1 MEEWRPVEG
10 YEYYEVSNL
19 GRVRSWINNKWKRRN
34 TPKIL
39 PLHRLTKGYL
49 GVSLSSA
56 PNVSK
61 TIKVHR
67 LVAKAFI
74 PNPDNLPMVNHKDEN
89 KTNNCVSNLEWCTNK
104 YNLSYG
110 TARQRIFETIERN
123 GGYKVRPIIQK
134 DLEGNI
140 VKEWNSATE
149 AARELGIDC
158 SKVLVACHK
167 SYKGFLWEFKEKE
180 SIQDN
185 INKSFNI

>member
-1 MEEWRPVEG
+1 MEEEWRLIEG
-10 YEYYEVSNL
+10 YEHYEVSNL
-19 GRVRSWINNKWKRRN
+19 GRVRSWINNKWRRRS

-39 PLHRLTKGYL
+39 SLHRLTKGYL

-56 PNVSK
+56 PKVNK

-74 PNPDNLPMVNHKDEN
+74 PNPDNLPQVNHKDEN

-134 DLEGNI
+134 DLEGNVI
-140 VKEWNSATE
+140 REWNSATE
-149 AARELGIDC
+149 AAKELKIDRNNI
-158 SKVLVACHK
+158 LTACHK
-167 SYKGFLWEFKEKE
+167 SYKGFVWDFKEKD
-180 SIQDN
+180 SIKDN
-185 INKSFNI
+185 NNNIIN

>member
-1 MEEWRPVEG
+1 MEEWRPIEG

-39 PLHRLTKGYL
+39 SLHRLTKGYL

-74 PNPDNLPMVNHKDEN
+74 PNPDKKFQVNHLDEC
-89 KTNNCVSNLEWCTNK
+89 KTNNAVSNLEWCTQK
-104 YNLSYG
+104 ENLNYG
-110 TARQRIFETIERN
+110 TRTKRASEKCSKPVLCVELNRIFPSLN
-123 GGYKVRPIIQK
+123 
-134 DLEGNI
+134 
-140 VKEWNSATE
+140 E
-149 AARELGIDC
+149 AARQLSLNTGNL
-158 SKVLVACHK
+158 SSVLSGRNKTAGGYH
-167 SYKGFLWEFKEKE
+167 FEFA
-180 SIQDN
+180 
-185 INKSFNI
+185 

>member
-1 MEEWRPVEG
+1 MEEWRPIEG

-19 GRVRSWINNKWKRRN
+19 GRVRSWVDNRWRRRSS
-34 TPKIL
+34 PKVL
-39 PLHRLTKGYL
+39 SPHRLTKGYL

-74 PNPDNLPMVNHKDEN
+74 PNPNNLPIVNYKDEN
-89 KTNNCVSNLEWCTNK
+89 KSNNCVSNLEWCTNK

-134 DLEGNI
+134 DLEGNV

-158 SKVLVACHK
+158 GKILVACHK
-167 SYKGFLWEFKEKE
+167 SYKGFLWNFKEKE

-185 INKSFNI
+185 IQ

>member
-1 MEEWRPVEG
+1 MEEWRPIEG

-19 GRVRSWINNKWKRRN
+19 GRVRSWIDNRWRRRSS
-34 TPKIL
+34 PKVL
-39 PLHRLTKGYL
+39 SPHRLTKGYL

-74 PNPDNLPMVNHKDEN
+74 PNPNNLPIVNHKDEN
-89 KTNNCVSNLEWCTNK
+89 KSNNCVSNLEWCTNK

-134 DLEGNI
+134 DLEGNV

-158 SKVLVACHK
+158 GKILVACHK
-167 SYKGFLWEFKEKE
+167 SYKGFLWNFKEKE

-185 INKSFNI
+185 IQ

>member
-1 MEEWRPVEG
+1 MEEWRPIKG

-39 PLHRLTKGYL
+39 SLHRLTKGYL

-67 LVAKAFI
+67 LVAKTFI
-74 PNPDNLPMVNHKDEN
+74 PNPDNLPMINHKDEN

-104 YNLSYG
+104 YNLNYG
-110 TARQRIFETIERN
+110 TTRQRIFETIERN

-134 DLEGNI
+134 DLEGNVI
-140 VKEWNSATE
+140 REWNSATE
-149 AARELGIDC
+149 AAKELKIDRNNI
-158 SKVLVACHK
+158 LTACRK
-167 SYKGFLWEFKEKE
+167 SYKGFVWDFKEKD
-180 SIQDN
+180 SIKDNNN
-185 INKSFNI
+185 INN

>member
-1 MEEWRPVEG
+1 MEEWRLIEG

-39 PLHRLTKGYL
+39 SLHRLTKGYL

-110 TARQRIFETIERN
+110 TVRQRIFETIERS

-134 DLEGNI
+134 DLEGNVI
-140 VKEWNSATE
+140 REWNSATE
-149 AARELGIDC
+149 AAKELKIDC
-158 SKVLVACHK
+158 SRILTACHK
-167 SYKGFLWEFKEKE
+167 SYKGFVWDFKEKDCLE
-180 SIQDN
+180 
-185 INKSFNI
+185 

>member
-1 MEEWRPVEG
+1 MEEEWRPIEG
-10 YEYYEVSNL
+10 YEHYEVSNL
-19 GRVRSWINNKWKRRN
+19 GRVRSWINNKWRRRSA
-34 TPKIL
+34 PKIL
-39 PLHRLTKGYL
+39 SLHRLTKGYL

-56 PNVSK
+56 PKVSK

-74 PNPDNLPMVNHKDEN
+74 PNPDNLPQVNHKDEN

-134 DLEGNI
+134 DLEGNAI
-140 VKEWNSATE
+140 REWNSATE
-149 AARELGIDC
+149 AAKELKIDRNNI
-158 SKVLVACHK
+158 LTACRK
-167 SYKGFLWEFKEKE
+167 SYKGFVWDFKEKD
-180 SIQDN
+180 SIKDNNN
-185 INKSFNI
+185 INN